1 MRVLKL
7 ISLSG
12 LLFCAVLTA
21 FLAWYVRQ
29 TPYLGR
35 LTDVSQVIRAYDGTI
50 INLRLTKDGYW
61 RQKATL
67 GTIDPKLLD
76 VLIAYEDQRFWDHR
90 GVDPKAVIRA
100 SYDFVKSGR
109 VVSGA
114 STLTMQVA
122 KLMDTSLKQRHP
134 IVKVKQMLAALR
146 LEYHWSKEE
155 ILEAYFTLAPYGGNI
170 EGIHAATEAW
180 FQKTS
185 ERLTLN
191 EAALLVALPQSPE
204 ARRPDRH
211 PARAYKAKQ
220 MVLFRVKDRID
231 FDYELV
237 SEVAFEPLPSRLV
250 KPSSIAPHLAD
261 KLIEKSDGSIE
272 TFIQADW
279 QKQLQHIVTNELAK
293 YPVPIQAAAMVV
305 ERQSGEVKAYVGS
318 ADYASEERKGANNY
332 LTAIRSP
339 GSTLKPLIYGKAL
352 QRNLITYDH
361 VFDDKEFYRGGYTPT
376 NFDNTFSGKVTLKDA
391 LIRSLN
397 IPALTALEKVGPEV
411 FESELTTLLGNA
423 LTQDQHAGLS
433 LAVGGYYLSAE
444 QLVNLYLKAFDPNTA
459 SKLTFV
465 NEPSEVISESDAPLL
480 NQETADQLLHLLIQE
495 MPNGEQVA
503 FKTGTSYARQD
514 AWSVQ
519 IYEDHLVLAWFG
531 TPDNEATDLLTGRSA
546 AFPMSLE
553 IGRALSLKAP
563 KPPALRLTNDEIA
576 ATLEPVCETLI
587 NYPENGA
594 WIRSEDAILSVLG
607 SQSADWYL
615 NAKKLGSYNKQ
626 IKVSRPGVHKL
637 TAKSGKCSQTAEVFV
652 EFH

>member
-1 MRVLKL
+1 MKALKI

-12 LLFCAVLTA
+12 LLFCAALTSYV
-21 FLAWYVRQ
+21 AWYVRQ
-29 TPYLGR
+29 APDLGR
-35 LTDVSQVIRAYDGTI
+35 LIDVSQVIRADDGTI
-50 INLRLTKDGYW
+50 INLRLTEDGYW
-61 RQKATL
+61 REKATL
-67 GTIDPKLLD
+67 ATIDPKLLN
-76 VLIAYEDQRFWDHR
+76 VLIAYEDQRFWDHK

-122 KLMDTSLKQRHP
+122 KLMDPSLKRRHP
-134 IVKVKQMLAALR
+134 IVKIKQMLAALR

-180 FQKTS
+180 FQKTPDK
-185 ERLTLN
+185 LTLN

-220 MVLFRVKDRID
+220 MVLLRVKDRID

-237 SEVAFEPLPSRLV
+237 SEVVSEPLPSRLV
-250 KPSSIAPHLAD
+250 KPKSIAPHLAD
-261 KLIEKSDGSIE
+261 KLIEKSGGSIE
-272 TFIQADW
+272 TSIQADW
-279 QKQLQHIVTNELAK
+279 QKQVQHIVANELAK
-293 YPVPIQAAAMVV
+293 YPPPIQAAAMVV
-305 ERQSGEVKAYVGS
+305 ERHTGHVKAYIGS
-318 ADYASEERKGANNY
+318 ADYTSGERKGANNY
-332 LTAIRSP
+332 LSAIRSP

-352 QRNLITYDH
+352 QRNLIRYDH

-397 IPALTALEKVGPEV
+397 IPALKALEKVGPEL
-411 FESELTTLLGNA
+411 FESEITTLLGRA
-423 LTQDQHAGLS
+423 LTNDQHAGLS

-444 QLVNLYLKAFDPNTA
+444 QLLDLYLKAFDPNTA
-459 SKLTFV
+459 SKLTFF

-495 MPNGEQVA
+495 MPNGEKVA

-519 IYEDHLVLAWFG
+519 IYEDHLVIAWLG
-531 TPDNEATDLLTGRSA
+531 TPDNEATELLTGRSA
-546 AFPMSLE
+546 TFPMSLE
-553 IGRALSLKAP
+553 IGRALGL
-563 KPPALRLTNDEIA
+563 KPPKTPTFRHSNDVIA
-576 ATLEPVCETLI
+576 TTHEPVCETLI

-594 WIRSEDAILSVLG
+594 WIRSENAILSVLG
-607 SQSADWYL
+607 SQNADWYL
-615 NAKKLGSYNKQ
+615 NAEKLGSYSKQ

-637 TAKSGKCSQTAEVFV
+637 TAKEGDCSQTAEVFV
-652 EFH
+652 EFR